1 MEKFENLI
9 TKLQCGAVPREE
21 FEGCIHRL
29 RKNFDLSLDID
40 TLNFYGLPVVAD
52 EESVYLRTQ
61 RNSFRDETYCI
72 VDIETNG
79 NSPVK
84 NQIIELGA
92 IKYRNGEII
101 DRFES
106 YVYADYIPQAI
117 VRLTNIEQSDLADAP
132 SLKKVLHDFKLFL
145 GDDVFVAHNVKFDFN
160 FISTSLKTV
169 GLEEL
174 LNRKLCTVDL
184 ARKTIDSEKH
194 GLAHLREVLE
204 IETGEHHRAYAD
216 ALSAA
221 KVLDACFQNIPE
233 EIVTTEDLIAFSK
246 HAPRVSSRRKRGS
259 KKAKQKEDKKEEV

>member
-1 MEKFENLI
+1 MEKFDNLI
-9 TKLQCGAVPREE
+9 SKLQTGAVPREE
-21 FEGCIHRL
+21 FYGCINRL
-29 RKNFDLSLDID
+29 KKNFDVVLDIE
-40 TLNFYGLPVVAD
+40 TLNFYGLPVVET
-52 EESVYLRTQ
+52 EEEVYLRTQ
-61 RNSFRDETYCI
+61 YNSYKEETYCI

-84 NQIIELGA
+84 NQIIEIGA
-92 IKYRNGEII
+92 IKYKNGEIV

-160 FISTSLKTV
+160 FISTSMKTV
-169 GLEEL
+169 GLDEL

-184 ARKTIDSEKH
+184 ARKTIDAEKH
-194 GLAHLREVLE
+194 GLAHLREHLD
-204 IETGEHHRAYAD
+204 IQTGEHHRAYAD

-221 KVLDACFQNIPE
+221 KVLDACFHNIPE
-233 EIVTTEDLIAFSK
+233 EIKTTEDLIAFSK
-246 HAPRVSSRRKRGS
+246 RAPRANTKKRKIKKSEES
-259 KKAKQKEDKKEEV
+259 KRASVQ

>member
-1 MEKFENLI
+1 MEKFDNLVN
-9 TKLQCGAVPREE
+9 KLQLGAVPRDE
-21 FEGCIHRL
+21 FYGCINRL
-29 RKNFDLSLDID
+29 KKNFDLDLDID
-40 TLNFYGLPVVAD
+40 TLNFYGLPVCEDAD
-52 EESVYLRTQ
+52 KVYLRTQ
-61 RNSFRDETYCI
+61 QNAYTDETYCV

-92 IKYRNGEII
+92 IKYKQGEII

-117 VRLTNIEQSDLADAP
+117 VRLTNIEQSDLANAP

-184 ARKTIDSEKH
+184 ARKTIDTEKH
-194 GLAHLREVLE
+194 GLAHLREFLD
-204 IETGEHHRAYAD
+204 IQTGEHHRAYAD

-233 EIVTTEDLIAFSK
+233 HVKTTEDLIAFSK
-246 HAPRVSSRRKRGS
+246 QAPRAGS
-259 KKAKQKEDKKEEV
+259 KKRRKVKVETKKEEK

>member
-1 MEKFENLI
+1 MEKFDNLVN
-9 TKLQCGAVPREE
+9 KLQLGAVPKDE
-21 FEGCIHRL
+21 FYGCMNRL
-29 RKNFDLSLDID
+29 KKNFDLDLDID
-40 TLNFYGLPVVAD
+40 TLNFYGLPVCEDGEKVF
-52 EESVYLRTQ
+52 LRTQ
-61 RNSFRDETYCI
+61 QNSYKDETYCI

-92 IKYRNGEII
+92 IKYKNGEIV
-101 DRFES
+101 DRFET

-117 VRLTNIEQSDLADAP
+117 VRLTNIEQSDLANAP

-145 GDDVFVAHNVKFDFN
+145 ADNVFVAHNVKFDYN

-184 ARKTIDSEKH
+184 ARKTIDTEKH
-194 GLAHLREVLE
+194 GLAHLRDFLE
-204 IETGEHHRAYAD
+204 IDTGEHHRAYAD

-221 KVLDACFQNIPE
+221 KVLDACFRNIPE
-233 EIVTTEDLIAFSK
+233 HVKTTEDLIAFSK
-246 HAPRVSSRRKRGS
+246 HAPRAGTRKK
-259 KKAKQKEDKKEEV
+259 KKAKTKTEEKKIS

>member
-1 MEKFENLI
+1 MEKFDNLI
-9 TKLQCGAVPREE
+9 NKLQIGAVPKEE
-21 FEGCIHRL
+21 FYGCINRL
-29 RKNFDLSLDID
+29 KKNFDLDLDIE
-40 TLNFYGLPVVAD
+40 TLNFYGLPVVED
-52 EESVYLRTQ
+52 ENEVYLRTQ
-61 RNSFRDETYCI
+61 QNPYTEETYCI

-84 NQIIELGA
+84 NQIIEIGA
-92 IKYRNGEII
+92 IKYKNGEII

-145 GDDVFVAHNVKFDFN
+145 GDDVFVAHNVKFDFH

-184 ARKTIDSEKH
+184 ARKTIDAEKH
-194 GLAHLREVLE
+194 GLAHLRDHLD
-204 IETGEHHRAYAD
+204 IQTGEHHRAYAD

-233 EIVTTEDLIAFSK
+233 NIKTTEDLIAFSR
-246 HAPRVSSRRKRGS
+246 HAPRATKKRRKT
-259 KKAKQKEDKKEEV
+259 KEKKKEEA

>member
-1 MEKFENLI
+1 MEKFDNLVN
-9 TKLQCGAVPREE
+9 KLQLGPVPRDE
-21 FEGCIHRL
+21 FYGCINRL
-29 RKNFDLSLDID
+29 KKNFDFDLDID
-40 TLNFYGLPVVAD
+40 TLNFYGLPVCED
-52 EESVYLRTQ
+52 DDKVYLRTQ
-61 RNSFRDETYCI
+61 QNSYKDETYCI

-92 IKYRNGEII
+92 IKYKHGEIT

-117 VRLTNIEQSDLADAP
+117 VRLTNIEQSDLANAP

-145 GDDVFVAHNVKFDFN
+145 GDNVFVAHNVKFDFN

-184 ARKTIDSEKH
+184 ARKTIVTEKH
-194 GLAHLREVLE
+194 GLAHLRDFLD
-204 IETGEHHRAYAD
+204 IHTGEHHRAYAD

-221 KVLDACFQNIPE
+221 KVLDVCFQNIPE
-233 EIVTTEDLIAFSK
+233 YVKTTEDLIAFSK
-246 HAPRVSSRRKRGS
+246 HAPRAGTKKKKRVKES
-259 KKAKQKEDKKEEV
+259 K

>member
-1 MEKFENLI
+1 MEKFNNLI
-9 TKLQCGAVPREE
+9 EKLQCGVVPKEE
-21 FEGCIHRL
+21 FYSCINRL
-29 RKNFDLSLDID
+29 KKNFDLELDLE
-40 TLNFYGLPVVAD
+40 TLNFYGLPVVED
-52 EESVYLRTQ
+52 SESVYLRTQ
-61 RNSFRDETYCI
+61 RNHYRDETYCI

-84 NQIIELGA
+84 NQIIEIGA

-132 SLKKVLHDFKLFL
+132 SLKKVLYDFKLFL
-145 GDDVFVAHNVKFDFN
+145 QDDVFVAHNVKFDFN

-184 ARKTIDSEKH
+184 ARKTIDTEKH
-194 GLAHLREVLE
+194 GLAHLREHLD
-204 IETGEHHRAYAD
+204 IQIGEHHRAYAD

-221 KVLDACFQNIPE
+221 KVLDACFENIPE
-233 EIVTTEDLIAFSK
+233 DVKTTEDLIEFSK
-246 HAPRVSSRRKRGS
+246 KAPRVSTKKSKKNRKRAEASEKSEG
-259 KKAKQKEDKKEEV
+259 

>member
-1 MEKFENLI
+1 MEKFDNLI
-9 TKLQCGAVPREE
+9 CRLQSGAVPKEE
-21 FEGCIHRL
+21 FYGCINRL
-29 RKNFDLSLDID
+29 RKNFDLELDIE
-40 TLNFYGLPVVAD
+40 TLNFYGLPVVES
-52 EESVYLRTQ
+52 EEEVYLRTQ
-61 RNSFRDETYCI
+61 HSAYNDETYCI

-84 NQIIELGA
+84 NQIIEIGA
-92 IKYRNGEII
+92 IKYKNGKII

-145 GDDVFVAHNVKFDFN
+145 GDDVFVAHNVKFDYN

-184 ARKTIDSEKH
+184 ARKTIDAEKH
-194 GLAHLREVLE
+194 GLAYLREHLD
-204 IETGEHHRAYAD
+204 IQTGEHHRAYAD

-233 EIVTTEDLIAFSK
+233 HVKTTEDLIAFSK
-246 HAPRVSSRRKRGS
+246 HAPRIGTKKRKS
-259 KKAKQKEDKKEEV
+259 KKSAESKKESV

>member
-1 MEKFENLI
+1 MEKFDNLI
-9 TKLQCGAVPREE
+9 NKLQGGPVPKEE
-21 FEGCIHRL
+21 FYGCINRL
-29 RKNFDLSLDID
+29 KKNFDLELDIE
-40 TLNFYGLPVVAD
+40 TLNFYGLPVVED
-52 EESVYLRTQ
+52 EEKVFLRTQ
-61 RNSFRDETYCI
+61 SNSYRDEVYCI

-84 NQIIELGA
+84 NQIIEIGA
-92 IKYRNGEII
+92 IKYKNGEII

-132 SLKKVLHDFKLFL
+132 SLKKVLYDFKLFL
-145 GDDVFVAHNVKFDFN
+145 GDDVFVAHNVKFDFH

-184 ARKTIDSEKH
+184 ARKTIETEKH
-194 GLAHLREVLE
+194 GLAHLRNQLD
-204 IETGEHHRAYAD
+204 IDIGEHHRAYAD

-233 EIVTTEDLIAFSK
+233 EIRTTEELIAFSK
-246 HAPRVSSRRKRGS
+246 HAPRANRRKRKMS
-259 KKAKQKEDKKEEV
+259 KTEEKA